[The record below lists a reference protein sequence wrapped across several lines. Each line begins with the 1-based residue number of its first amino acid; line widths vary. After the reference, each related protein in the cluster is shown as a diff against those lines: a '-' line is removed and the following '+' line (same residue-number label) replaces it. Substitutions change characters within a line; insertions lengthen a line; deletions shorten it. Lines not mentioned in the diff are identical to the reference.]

1 MWLLTHFP
9 RGDSIFYAE
18 KRFGKFARR
27 RHIAILALGTVLL
40 VGLAFLVAA
49 QPTNSETA
57 TYYDG
62 VYTASGDYMHSGNP
76 YTCATPL
83 YPGTVTPVYPLGSKL
98 LISDGVRAHT
108 CRVTDTGGMSLD
120 GIDLSYPL
128 GEYFGLT
135 NGQGVA
141 YVSVTYLGRDP
152 GWYYG
157 RQY

>member
-1 MWLLTHFP
+1 MQGTF
-9 RGDSIFYAE
+9 GDFR
-18 KRFGKFARR
+18 KRR
-27 RHIAILALGTVLL
+27 RWVKLGAAVFAS
-40 VGLAFLVAA
+40 LAFALVVSA
-49 QPTNSETA
+49 QSLSAELA

-62 VYTASGDYMHSGNP
+62 TLTASGDYMHSGNP